1 MPADLPDVTASPD
14 AVRFGLVGY
23 GFGARYFHAPLLA
36 ASPACELVA
45 VMTSDPQRRALV
57 ADEHPGVLCADS
69 LAARVEAGAEAVSI
83 STPASTHSELTDAA
97 LELGLAVVCDKPF
110 ALSATAAAAS
120 ADLAEALH
128 LPLSPYQNRRWDSD
142 FRTVRSL
149 VEAGALG
156 DILRFESRFERFK
169 PDSGPAPS
177 GGGTL
182 LDLGSHLVDQA
193 LVLLGQVQ
201 SVYAE
206 WTIRQNGLDDDV
218 FVALGHVNGGRSHLW
233 ASSMQAAPGPRFR
246 VSGTRA
252 AYLIGR
258 PLDGQEAALVAVC
271 SPATEGAD
279 WGREPAETWGRL
291 VRGEEHELIETLPGA
306 WDDFYAE
313 FAGAVRGEGPAPVTA
328 AEAVETARVLDA
340 AAASAAGGEVIW
352 LEDRSATV
360 S

>member
-1 MPADLPDVTASPD
+1 
-14 AVRFGLVGY
+14 
-23 GFGARYFHAPLLA
+23 
-36 ASPACELVA
+36 
-45 VMTSDPQRRALV
+45 
-57 ADEHPGVLCADS
+57 
-69 LAARVEAGAEAVSI
+69 
-83 STPASTHSELTDAA
+83 
-97 LELGLAVVCDKPF
+97 
-110 ALSATAAAAS
+110 LSATAAAAS
-120 ADLAEALH
+120 AELADGLR
-128 LPLSPYQNRRWDSD
+128 LPLSPYQNRRWDGD

-149 VEAGALG
+149 VEGGSLG

-182 LDLGSHLVDQA
+182 LELGSHLVDQA

-206 WTIRQNGLDDDV
+206 WTIRHNGFDDDV
-218 FVALGHVNGGRSHLW
+218 FVALGHVDGGDSHLW

-252 AYLIGR
+252 AYVIDR
-258 PLDGQEAALVAVC
+258 PLDGQEAALVAGR

-291 VRGEEHELIETLPGA
+291 VRGDEHELIETLPGA

-313 FAGAVRGEGPAPVTA
+313 FAGAVRGDGPLPVTA
-328 AEAVETARVLDA
+328 LEAIETARVLDA
-340 AAASAAGGEVIW
+340 AAASATGGELVW
-352 LEDRSATV
+352 FADRPGIGPRAQPGSG
-360 S
+360 SGP